1 MTQSLFSQL
10 LDFGSLGIFAAFLI
24 WQYIGMQRRMDSMGA
39 RFTESLD
46 KINADYDARIE
57 AMRERYDAV
66 IQGIRDES
74 TMAQKDFLSTREK
87 LREGV
92 IEQLNENSRK
102 LDTITALLKER
113 LP

>member
-1 MTQSLFSQL
+1 MTESIFYQL

-24 WQYIGMQRRMDSMGA
+24 WQYIGMQRRMDAMGA

-74 TMAQKDFLSTREK
+74 TLAQKDFLSTREK

-102 LDTITALLKER
+102 LDTITTLLKER

>member
-1 MTQSLFSQL
+1 MTESLFSQL

-46 KINADYDARIE
+46 KINADYYARIE

>member
-24 WQYIGMQRRMDSMGA
+24 WQHIGMQKRMDTMGA

-74 TMAQKDFLSTREK
+74 TLAQKDFLSTREK

-92 IEQLNENSRK
+92 SEKLNENARK
-102 LDTITALLKER
+102 LDTITTIIKEIA
-113 LP
+113 P